1 MLVDQSL
8 AEIGLTLWGSVA
20 EKFDP
25 EEEHPVLAVKGAK
38 VTDYSGISLTALASS
53 VIQVFF
59 TFFRQVYTRGATLA
73 LPGSSIFVRFLSF
86 QSDFSSK

>member
-1 MLVDQSL
+1 MVVLVDQSL

-38 VTDYSGISLTALASS
+38 VTDYNGLSLTAMGSS
-53 VIQVFF
+53 VIQVLFQFFFNFF
-59 TFFRQVYTRGATLA
+59 TQRVSTYST
-73 LPGSSIFVRFLSF
+73 I
-86 QSDFSSK
+86 

>member
-25 EEEHPVLAVKGAK
+25 EEEHPILAVKGAK
-38 VTDYSGISLTALASS
+38 VTDYNGLSLTAMGSS
-53 VIQVFF
+53 VIQVPFKNF
-59 TFFRQVYTRGATLA
+59 LVQRVSTAQSERYNSLVRA
-73 LPGSSIFVRFLSF
+73 LL
-86 QSDFSSK
+86 KL

>member
-1 MLVDQSL
+1 VVVLVDQSL

-38 VTDYSGISLTALASS
+38 VTDYNGLSLTAMGSS
-53 VIQVFF
+53 VIQVLFQFFFNFF
-59 TFFRQVYTRGATLA
+59 TQRVSTYST
-73 LPGSSIFVRFLSF
+73 I
-86 QSDFSSK
+86 

>member
-1 MLVDQSL
+1 MQKTSKNKELKKRVVVLVDQSL

-59 TFFRQVYTRGATLA
+59 TFFSKVYLGAR
-73 LPGSSIFVRFLSF
+73 I
-86 QSDFSSK
+86 

>member
-25 EEEHPVLAVKGAK
+25 EEEHPVLAVRGAK
-38 VTDYSGISLTALASS
+38 VTDFSGLSLTATGSS
-53 VIQVFF
+53 VIQVLTHFLDFF
-59 TFFRQVYTRGATLA
+59 TQDASIS
-73 LPGSSIFVRFLSF
+73 GS
-86 QSDFSSK
+86 

>member
-1 MLVDQSL
+1 MTNELKKRVVVLVDQSL

-38 VTDYSGISLTALASS
+38 VTDYNGLSLSAMGSS
-53 VIQVFF
+53 VIQVLFQFFNFF
-59 TFFRQVYTRGATLA
+59 TQRVSTYSTIWEIRLFG
-73 LPGSSIFVRFLSF
+73 
-86 QSDFSSK
+86 